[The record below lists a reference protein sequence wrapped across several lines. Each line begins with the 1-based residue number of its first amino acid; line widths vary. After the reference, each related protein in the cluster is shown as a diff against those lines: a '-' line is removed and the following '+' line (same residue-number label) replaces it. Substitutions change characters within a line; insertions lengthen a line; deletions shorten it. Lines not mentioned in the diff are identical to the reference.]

1 MINDT
6 PVPLT
11 QGEIKFLLTEL
22 RYEAYSLKE
31 FKIYKKLYAA
41 YKGKKNDNEVLH
53 PDLVYKP
60 ALPKKID
67 TLLDKL
73 DLDYEGTDI
82 DNSISYYGYRLG
94 CVVLRDNKTYFHVDY
109 PLIRHDEE
117 FLEKLNGFLDKC
129 TRVEVIQV
137 SHEDVGRALPDK
149 YYQTVVYK
157 FK

>member
-1 MINDT
+1 MVNST

-11 QGEIKFLLTEL
+11 QGEIKLLLTEL
-22 RYEAYSLKE
+22 QNQIYTLKE
-31 FKIYKKLYAA
+31 FRVYKKLYNA
-41 YKGKKNDNEVLH
+41 YSKKNDTEVLH

-60 ALPKKID
+60 TLPKKID

-109 PLIRHDEE
+109 PLMSSDAA
-117 FLEKLNGFLDKC
+117 FLEKLNNFLDKC
-129 TRVEVIQV
+129 TRVEVIKV
-137 SHEDVGRALPDK
+137 SKEDVGRGLPNN

>member
-1 MINDT
+1 MVNST

-11 QGEIKFLLTEL
+11 QGEIKLLLTEL
-22 RYEAYSLKE
+22 QNQIYTLKE
-31 FKIYKKLYAA
+31 FRVYKKLYNA
-41 YKGKKNDNEVLH
+41 YSKKNDTEVLH

-60 ALPKKID
+60 TLPKKID

-109 PLIRHDEE
+109 PLMSSDAV
-117 FLEKLNGFLDKC
+117 FLEKLNNFLDKC
-129 TRVEVIQV
+129 IRVEVIKV
-137 SHEDVGRALPDK
+137 SKEDVGRGLPNN

>member
-1 MINDT
+1 MVNST

-11 QGEIKFLLTEL
+11 QGEIKLLLTEL
-22 RYEAYSLKE
+22 QHQIYTLKE
-31 FKIYKKLYAA
+31 FRVYKKLYNA
-41 YKGKKNDNEVLH
+41 YSKKNDTEVLH

-60 ALPKKID
+60 TLPKKID

-94 CVVLRDNKTYFHVDY
+94 CVVLRDNKIYFHVDY
-109 PLIRHDEE
+109 PLMSSDAA
-117 FLEKLNGFLDKC
+117 FLEKLNNFLDKC
-129 TRVEVIQV
+129 TRVEVIKV
-137 SHEDVGRALPDK
+137 SKEDVGRGLPNN

>member
-1 MINDT
+1 MVNST

-11 QGEIKFLLTEL
+11 QGEIKLLLTEL
-22 RYEAYSLKE
+22 QYQIYTLKE
-31 FKIYKKLYAA
+31 FKVYKKLYNA
-41 YKGKKNDNEVLH
+41 YSKKNDTEVLH

-60 ALPKKID
+60 TLPKKID

-109 PLIRHDEE
+109 PLMSSDAA
-117 FLEKLNGFLDKC
+117 FLEKLNNFLDKC
-129 TRVEVIQV
+129 TRVEVIKV
-137 SHEDVGRALPDK
+137 SKEDVGRGLPNN

>member
-1 MINDT
+1 MLNST

-22 RYEAYSLKE
+22 QHIVYSLKE
-31 FKIYKKLYAA
+31 FRIYKKIYAV
-41 YKGKKNDNEVLH
+41 YGNKKDKEILH

-82 DNSISYYGYRLG
+82 DNSISYHGYRLG
-94 CVVLRDNKTYFHVDY
+94 CVIIRNNKTYFHVDY
-109 PLIRHDEE
+109 PLISSDAV
-117 FLEKLNGFLDKC
+117 FLEKLNSFLDKC
-129 TRVEVIQV
+129 TRVEAIEISQK
-137 SHEDVGRALPDK
+137 DVGRALPNN
-149 YYQTVVYK
+149 YYGTVVYK

>member
-1 MINDT
+1 MVNST

-11 QGEIKFLLTEL
+11 QGEIKLLLTEL
-22 RYEAYSLKE
+22 QYQIYTLKE
-31 FKIYKKLYAA
+31 FRVYKKLYNA
-41 YKGKKNDNEVLH
+41 YSKKNDTEVLH

-60 ALPKKID
+60 TLPKKID

-109 PLIRHDEE
+109 PLMSSDAA
-117 FLEKLNGFLDKC
+117 FLEKLNNFLDKC
-129 TRVEVIQV
+129 IRVEVIKV
-137 SHEDVGRALPDK
+137 SKEDVGRGLPNN

>member
-1 MINDT
+1 MVNST

-11 QGEIKFLLTEL
+11 QGEIKLLLTEL
-22 RYEAYSLKE
+22 QYQIYTLKE
-31 FKIYKKLYAA
+31 FRVYKKLYNA
-41 YKGKKNDNEVLH
+41 YSKKNDTEVLH

-60 ALPKKID
+60 TLPKKID

-73 DLDYEGTDI
+73 DLNYEGTDI

-109 PLIRHDEE
+109 PLMSSDAA
-117 FLEKLNGFLDKC
+117 FLEKLNNFLDKC
-129 TRVEVIQV
+129 TRVEVIKV
-137 SHEDVGRALPDK
+137 SKEDVGRGLPNN

>member
-22 RYEAYSLKE
+22 QHEVYSLKE

-94 CVVLRDNKTYFHVDY
+94 CVVLRNSKIYFHVDY
-109 PLIRHDEE
+109 PLMSSDAV
-117 FLEKLNGFLDKC
+117 FLEKLNNFLDKC
-129 TRVEVIQV
+129 IRVEVIKV
-137 SHEDVGRALPDK
+137 SQEDVGRGLPNN
-149 YYQTVVYK
+149 YYKTVVYK

>member
-1 MINDT
+1 MLNDT

-22 RYEAYSLKE
+22 QHQVYSLKE

-41 YKGKKNDNEVLH
+41 FVNKKDNEILH

-82 DNSISYYGYRLG
+82 DNSISYLGYRLG
-94 CVVLRDNKTYFHVDY
+94 CVVIRNSKTYFHVDY
-109 PLIRHDEE
+109 PLMSSDAV
-117 FLEKLNGFLDKC
+117 FLEKLNSFLDKC
-129 TRVEVIQV
+129 TRVEAIEV
-137 SHEDVGRALPDK
+137 SQEDVGRGLPDN
-149 YYQTVVYK
+149 YYGTVVYK

>member
-22 RYEAYSLKE
+22 QHEVYSLKE
-31 FKIYKKLYAA
+31 FKIYKKLYAT

-109 PLIRHDEE
+109 PLIRNDEE
-117 FLEKLNGFLDKC
+117 FLEKLNKFLDKC
-129 TRVEVIQV
+129 TRVGTLAVFQ
-137 SHEDVGRALPDK
+137 EDVGRKLPDG
-149 YYQTVVYK
+149 YYGTVVYK